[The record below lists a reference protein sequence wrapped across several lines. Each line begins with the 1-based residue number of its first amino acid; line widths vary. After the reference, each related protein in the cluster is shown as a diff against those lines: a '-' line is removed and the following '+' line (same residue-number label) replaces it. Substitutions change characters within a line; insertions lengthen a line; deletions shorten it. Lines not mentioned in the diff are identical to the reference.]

1 MHKKAAVKEAYLVFV
16 FVHVYG
22 ISLPLSTAV
31 ALQMSFFMFSGLWFS
46 SSLGSCQFICGNTI
60 LVR

>member
-31 ALQMSFFMFSGLWFS
+31 ALQMSFFFHLADF
-46 SSLGSCQFICGNTI
+46 GSAALLAPANSFVGTPYW
-60 LVR
+60 